1 MYVVICRSQSFYE
14 HVGMYVCTYVRTKVH
29 HNIFPGEYLINLF
42 IKKWNLL
49 FSYELPVPVVTDPL
63 MHPIFFWSGI
73 SDRSENK
80 NYSKKKIRNLKR
92 GILTS

>member
-14 HVGMYVCTYVRTKVH
+14 HVGMYVRMYVH

-49 FSYELPVPVVTDPL
+49 FPYELPVVTVQFKENGTLRTVVMFT
-63 MHPIFFWSGI
+63 IRQGI
-73 SDRSENK
+73 YYRYRTVPQYGIICSD
-80 NYSKKKIRNLKR
+80 IP
-92 GILTS
+92 T